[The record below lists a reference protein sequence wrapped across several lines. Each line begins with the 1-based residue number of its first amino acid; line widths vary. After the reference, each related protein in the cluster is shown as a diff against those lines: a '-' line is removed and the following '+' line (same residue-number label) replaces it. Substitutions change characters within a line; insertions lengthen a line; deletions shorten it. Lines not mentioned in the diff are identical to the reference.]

1 MFCLSIFYENELAG
15 GIKKLFNLKI
25 VKIFMKKESIRIIGG
40 IIGVVLFVILNYL
53 DLNLAYRFFNSFSY
67 GLGQDKFITV
77 GFISLGLS
85 LLFWILIGVLIGFLI
100 DKIKK

>member
-1 MFCLSIFYENELAG
+1 
-15 GIKKLFNLKI
+15 
-25 VKIFMKKESIRIIGG
+25 MKYGFLIGG

-85 LLFWILIGVLIGFLI
+85 FVFWILIGVLIGWVV
-100 DKIKK
+100 DKMKG